1 MVIIGVITVNEA
13 LVVVTEVLLLGAI
26 VAVPGDFT
34 VPPVVILVKWAI
46 GALFIP
52 VTEGLLQTII
62 LRAAIVHLLAFVI
75 ATEVHQGIEI
85 DAK

>member
-1 MVIIGVITVNEA
+1 MVSIGVITANEVKAHNTHLMCIAEETTLVSIGVITVNEA

-26 VAVPGDFT
+26 VAVPGDFM

-52 VTEGLLQTII
+52 VTEGLL
-62 LRAAIVHLLAFVI
+62 
-75 ATEVHQGIEI
+75 
-85 DAK
+85 

>member
-26 VAVPGDFT
+26 VAAPGDFT
-34 VPPVVILVKWAI
+34 APPVVILVKWAI

-52 VTEGLLQTII
+52 MTEGLL
-62 LRAAIVHLLAFVI
+62 
-75 ATEVHQGIEI
+75 
-85 DAK
+85 

>member
-52 VTEGLLQTII
+52 MTEGLL
-62 LRAAIVHLLAFVI
+62 
-75 ATEVHQGIEI
+75 
-85 DAK
+85 